1 MSESKYK
8 VATGQPA
15 LTGPLSVF
23 VRVNV
28 LNVEFNARELTHQI
42 KFYFEACWDDS
53 SDSIHDR
60 TDGSNDKANPN
71 RWDPRIFFPEKQ
83 GELKNVENIW
93 IAANV
98 YPSGGPHQFKT
109 PMMAYRFIATA
120 EFKMIDF
127 RPMKDFPFD
136 SHELVISARSR
147 EAEELKNKDANVTI
161 WHNPIF
167 ESTPGPRR
175 NFDAYLV
182 FEKATDSDRPYL
194 DVTVTE
200 ENTTGPNMTHVGKR
214 VQCFKVALRVR
225 RQASDWI
232 LQAFGP
238 VLISSILCS
247 FSFMPPVCDLATRQQ
262 VSMGMLFTLV
272 AFHLGLKSMDVFP
285 KVPYIMLLDRV
296 FLMNMLVMVMC
307 VMCNGISYA
316 VHGTCNDERHDYEN
330 RSTADWI
337 MLGIIIFVWVGSNL
351 WLLLP
356 VIRKHGHKGG
366 GGAASAGPS
375 KVVANGGG
383 LNKIAPG

>member
-147 EAEELKNKDANVTI
+147 EAEEGKNKDAVVTI
-161 WHNPIF
+161 LHNDFFPSATLAVKKF
-167 ESTPGPRR
+167 GAD
-175 NFDAYLV
+175 NV
-182 FEKATDSDRPYL
+182 FEFEKPTGSDKANIE
-194 DVTVTE
+194 VTVVE
-200 ENTTGPNMTHVGKR
+200 EKMTGIHAGRTL
-214 VQCFKVALRVR
+214 QCFKAEMWMQR
-225 RQASDWI
+225 RTEDWNI
-232 LQAFGP
+232 QAFAP
-238 VLISSILCS
+238 VLISATLCG
-247 FSFMPPVCDLATRQQ
+247 FSFMPPVCDLDTRQQ
-262 VSMGMLFTLV
+262 VSLGVLFTVV
-272 AFHLGLKSMDVFP
+272 AFHLGLKTMDVYP
-285 KVPYIMLLDRV
+285 KVPYVMLIDRV